1 MLNDMKKMRSILLM
15 CMIAGVGYTM
25 TACGSSEPATAPE
38 LSHIPSWYN
47 SPPADNA
54 EYLYVVTSAES
65 PRREMARQRAQ
76 QQANA
81 QMAQKLGA
89 KVEALQ
95 KLFEEEIQSGD
106 DFNYSAAFTNANRTI
121 TNQELTGASI
131 ETQEFAVI
139 ERNGQQLY
147 EAFILYRLP
156 VGEAR
161 SQLDNALS
169 REEEMYV
176 RFKESQ
182 AFNELENNLERLA
195 GE

>member
-1 MLNDMKKMRSILLM
+1 M
-15 CMIAGVGYTM
+15 CMIAGIGYVM
-25 TACGSSEPATAPE
+25 TACGSSEPVVAPE
-38 LSHIPSWYN
+38 LSHIPDWYLN
-47 SPPADNA
+47 PPMDTA

-76 QQANA
+76 QAANA

-121 TNQELTGASI
+121 TNQELVGASI
-131 ETQEFAVI
+131 DTQHFAVLN
-139 ERNGQQLY
+139 RNGQQLY

-156 VGEAR
+156 VGAAR
-161 SQLDNALS
+161 DQMINALS

-182 AFNELENNLERLA
+182 AFKELESNLQRL
-195 GE
+195 GN

>member
-1 MLNDMKKMRSILLM
+1 MRSFILISM
-15 CMIAGVGYTM
+15 VAGLGYFL

-38 LSHIPSWYN
+38 LSHIPDWYLN
-47 SPPADNA
+47 PPSDTG
-54 EYLYVVTSAES
+54 EFLYVVTAAES

-76 QQANA
+76 QAANA

-121 TNQELTGASI
+121 TNQELVGASI
-131 ETQEFAVI
+131 DTQHFAVLN
-139 ERNGQQLY
+139 RNGQQLY
-147 EAFILYRLP
+147 EAFILYKLP
-156 VGEAR
+156 VGAAR
-161 SQLDNALS
+161 DQMINALS

-182 AFNELENNLERLA
+182 AFKELENNLERL
-195 GE
+195 GN